1 MLMKKSHTVLSIIFL
16 PCVYDNA
23 LHLFFFS
30 LQEQITQIKSDLLSV
45 VNKEVQTLKETISK
59 LEEENLELKLENEKL
74 RNLVEF
80 RNSTST

>member
-1 MLMKKSHTVLSIIFL
+1 MIMTYIFS
-16 PCVYDNA
+16 
-23 LHLFFFS
+23 FS

-59 LEEENLELKLENEKL
+59 LEEENLELRLENEKL

>member
-1 MLMKKSHTVLSIIFL
+1 MIMPYI
-16 PCVYDNA
+16 C
-23 LHLFFFS
+23 FFFS

>member
-1 MLMKKSHTVLSIIFL
+1 MIMTYIFS
-16 PCVYDNA
+16 
-23 LHLFFFS
+23 FS

-59 LEEENLELKLENEKL
+59 LEEENLELRLENEKL
-74 RNLVEF
+74 RNLVDF

>member
-1 MLMKKSHTVLSIIFL
+1 MMPYICS
-16 PCVYDNA
+16 
-23 LHLFFFS
+23 FS

-59 LEEENLELKLENEKL
+59 LEEENLELRLENEKL

>member
-1 MLMKKSHTVLSIIFL
+1 MMIPYIFS
-16 PCVYDNA
+16 
-23 LHLFFFS
+23 FS

-59 LEEENLELKLENEKL
+59 LEEENLELRLENEKL
-74 RNLVEF
+74 RNLVDF

>member
-1 MLMKKSHTVLSIIFL
+1 MSCK
-16 PCVYDNA
+16 YDNG
-23 LHLFFFS
+23 LHFSFS

-80 RNSTST
+80 RNSSST